1 VRHASLV
8 GDVTIRLLG
17 GFAAVRDGQP
27 VPREAWRLRKARELV
42 KLLALAPGQ
51 RLHREQAMDVLWGER
66 DPAAAA
72 NNLNQVVHVARG
84 ALGPET
90 IEARDGLL
98 RLEAEVDVD
107 AFERAAAD
115 ARRVGAPSAYRAA
128 LSLYGGELLPENR
141 YDDWAQERRQDI
153 VELHEELKRELAEL
167 GLAGAVRG
175 LPLDASSFVGREHE
189 LRELRALLSG
199 TRLLTLTGTG
209 GAGKTRLALE
219 LARRAEPSYRE
230 GAALVELAAVRDGR
244 LVVDAV
250 AAALDVRALPG
261 GGLADAIAELL
272 ASRSLLVVLDNCEH
286 VLAACA
292 ALVDRL
298 LRAAPR
304 LAIVATSREPLR
316 LAAEIV
322 FRVPSL
328 ALPDPDVG
336 LEPAGL
342 LRYEAVQLFIE
353 RAAAAAPEFELDAES
368 AADVA
373 RICFRLDGL
382 PLALELA
389 AGRLGALGS
398 ASLAERLDDRFRLLR
413 AGSRAA
419 PTRQQTLEATL
430 TWSHDLLATDERV
443 LLRRLA
449 VFAGGFGLDA
459 AEQVCTGKGPEVGE
473 VADVLSRLVDK
484 SLVAADRP
492 GRERRYR
499 LLETVR
505 LYAKARLE
513 EAQEAERFASSHAEW
528 ALALA
533 ERERDS
539 RRLDRET
546 ANLRVAL
553 HTLLASAPVDALHMC
568 VALWLFWLRRID
580 LEEGHRRFVEALAAT
595 PQRTSLRAEA
605 LLAAAALCLRGG
617 RLALGDEHAHESL
630 AIAREHGNAKL
641 QWRALHFLGASAIA
655 GDELHSAIVWFER
668 ALGVA
673 RREGLAAAEALCV
686 YCTGVAHFSRGDLV
700 RAEELVADSVERFQ
714 MLAGGDERIPSP
726 PGVPEIRGPTGAG
739 AGLRTVF
746 GDTLHS
752 FVEVSARQAIGHALA
767 NQAVIARERGDL
779 ARARRLLEDA
789 GERFRRLGDERGQA
803 DVHVRLAY
811 VALAEGSSEDARS
824 CLARALASRRR
835 LRDRRGVGMALSG
848 LGLVDTVAGDYKRA
862 GRELAEARELFRR
875 AADRWGLTGAL
886 WNTADLEIARGEL
899 EAADAALEEAQAVA
913 AETGRDR
920 WVAQTIARLADTAIL
935 RGDLQRAEALLTEA
949 QDLYASTH
957 DEIGAAEVAARLKT
971 LKRSLSE
978 RKARAGTT
986 PRTQ

>member
-1 VRHASLV
+1 M
-8 GDVTIRLLG
+8 IRLLG

-115 ARRVGAPSAYRAA
+115 ARRVGASSAYRAA

-141 YDDWAQERRQDI
+141 YDDWAQERRQDLA
-153 VELHEELKRELAEL
+153 ELHEELERELAEL

-175 LPLDASSFVGREHE
+175 LPVDASSFVGREHE
-189 LRELRALLSG
+189 LRELGALLSG

-230 GAALVELAAVRDGR
+230 RAALVELAAVRDGR

-261 GGLADAIAELL
+261 GDPVDAIAELL

-286 VLAACA
+286 VLDACA
-292 ALVDRL
+292 GLVDRL

-316 LAAEIV
+316 LPAEIV

-328 ALPDPDVG
+328 ALPDPEVG
-336 LEPAGL
+336 LAPAEM
-342 LRYEAVQLFIE
+342 LRYEAVQLFVE

-389 AGRLGALGS
+389 AGRLGALGP

-459 AEQVCTGKGPEVGE
+459 AEQVCAGEGLDVCE

-484 SLVAADRP
+484 SLVSADRP

-505 LYAKARLE
+505 LYARARLE
-513 EAQEAERFASSHAEW
+513 EAQEAERFARSHAEW
-528 ALALA
+528 AIALA
-533 ERERDS
+533 EREGDS

-546 ANLRVAL
+546 ANLRAAL
-553 HTLLASAPVDALHMC
+553 DTLLASTPVDALHMC
-568 VALWLFWLRRID
+568 AALWQFWLRRID
-580 LEEGHRRFVEALAAT
+580 LEEGHRRFAEALAAT
-595 PQRTSLRAEA
+595 PQRTALRAEA

-617 RLALGDEHAHESL
+617 RLALGDEHAHEAL
-630 AIAREHGNAKL
+630 AIAREHGHTEFE
-641 QWRALHFLGASAIA
+641 WRVLHFLGASAIA
-655 GDELHSAIVWFER
+655 GDEPDSAMVWFER
-668 ALGVA
+668 ARAVA
-673 RREGLAAAEALCV
+673 HRQGFVAAEALCI
-686 YCTGVAHFSRGDLV
+686 YCTGVAHFSRGDVV
-700 RAEELVADSVERFQ
+700 RADELVGESVEHFQ
-714 MLAGGDERIPSP
+714 ALAGSSERIPCP
-726 PGVPEIRGPTGAG
+726 LYFAEIRVPTAAGPS
-739 AGLRTVF
+739 LRVVF
-746 GDTLHS
+746 EDTLQP
-752 FVEVSARQAIGHALA
+752 FVEVSAGQAIAHALA
-767 NQAVIARERGDL
+767 NQATIARERGDL
-779 ARARRLLEDA
+779 PRARRLLKDA
-789 GERFRRLGDERGQA
+789 GDRVRRLRDERGQT
-803 DVHVRLAY
+803 DVQVRLAY
-811 VALAEGSSEDARS
+811 LALAEGSSEDARS
-824 CLARALASRRR
+824 CLERALDARRR
-835 LRDRRGVGMALSG
+835 LGDRRGVGMALSG
-848 LGLVDTVAGDYKRA
+848 LGLVDTVAGDYERA
-862 GRELAEARELFRR
+862 ERELAEARELFRR

-949 QDLYASTH
+949 HDLYASTY
-957 DEIGAAEVAARLKT
+957 DEIGTAALAARLKT
-971 LKRSLSE
+971 LNRSLSE

-986 PRTQ
+986 PPDPMAGRRSR